1 MTRANLAVVRDCIG
15 RARARLAEP
24 SRWCRGALARDGAGN
39 PLISERHPSAAA
51 WSVLGAL
58 YVALHERRG
67 DLTLAAHETPAS
79 GVEAVAA
86 VRTVARV
93 LTDSGVDRDHG
104 AACSA
109 IADWADREDR
119 KHAEVVELLTRALAE
134 VSPRPRAVQTGT

>member
-1 MTRANLAVVRDCIG
+1 MTRANLTVVRDVLS

-24 SRWCRGALARDGAGN
+24 SRWCRGALADGAGN
-39 PLISERHPSAAA
+39 PLISERHPAAAA

-58 YVALHERRG
+58 YVALYERRG

-86 VRTVARV
+86 VRAVARA

-104 AACSA
+104 AACRA